1 MSDKKIKILTI
12 SDHPLSPS
20 GVGSQTKYIL
30 EHLLS
35 TGKYSFIS
43 LAGAVKHEDYK
54 PQKTKEWEDDWII
67 YPVDGYGNQETV
79 RSMIVQHRPD
89 ILWFMTDPRFYE
101 WLWNFEDEI
110 RAAMPM
116 VYYHVWDNFPSPKFN
131 APFYNSNDYIA
142 TISKV
147 TSKIVQEVAPEVT
160 EEYIPHAV
168 NSIIFRKHTLPSER
182 AMIRQIRKDNG
193 LENKFVCF
201 WNNRNA
207 RRKMSGSLVWWWKTF
222 CDEVGHDKA
231 ALIMHTEVKDPN
243 GQDLEALIKE
253 LNLTDGQV
261 LFSQEKM
268 PPDQLARI
276 YNMVDCTINI
286 ADAEGFGL
294 ATFES
299 LSCGTPIIVTMTGGL
314 QEQVTDG
321 KEWFGIGLE
330 PTSKSIIGSQE
341 VPFIYED
348 RISKEDFLNAIR
360 EVYNMS
366 KEDRDKMGE
375 KGRQHVIKNYN
386 FKDFKEKWVDEL
398 LKVHEE
404 AGSWEARKNYK
415 AWTMRE
421 VA

>member
-1 MSDKKIKILTI
+1 LTDKKIKVFTI
-12 SDHPLSPS
+12 GDHPLSPS
-20 GVGSQTKYIL
+20 GVGTQTKYVV
-30 EHLLS
+30 EALLDS
-35 TGKYSFIS
+35 GKFQVISFG
-43 LAGAVKHEDYK
+43 GAIRHENHDPVKTEEYG
-54 PQKTKEWEDDWII
+54 DDWVIF
-67 YPVDGYGNQETV
+67 PVDGYGNQEMV
-79 RSMIVQHRPD
+79 RSIIRSHRPD
-89 ILWFMTDPRFYE
+89 ILWFMTDPRFYG
-101 WLWNFEDEI
+101 WLWHMEDEI
-110 RAAMPM
+110 RALLPM
-116 VYYHVWDNFPSPKFN
+116 VYYHVWDNVPYPKFN
-131 APFYNSNDYIA
+131 KRFYESNDYIY

-147 TSKIVQEVAPEVT
+147 TDDIVKTVSPSVNST
-160 EEYIPHAV
+160 YLPHAV
-168 NSIIFRKHTLPSER
+168 NTSIFKNRGEDD
-182 AMIRQIRKDNG
+182 AMDLRQSAMPG
-193 LENKFVCF
+193 SENKMLFF

-207 RRKMSGSLVWWWKTF
+207 RRKQSGTLIWWFKEF
-222 CDEVGHDKA
+222 LDEVGHDKA

-366 KEDRDKMGE
+366 KEDRGKMGE